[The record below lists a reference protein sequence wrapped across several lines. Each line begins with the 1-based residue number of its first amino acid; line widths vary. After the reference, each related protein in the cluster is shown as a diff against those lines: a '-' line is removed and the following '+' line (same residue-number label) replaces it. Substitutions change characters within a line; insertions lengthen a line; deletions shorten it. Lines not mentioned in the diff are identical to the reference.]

1 MTSLLAGDC
10 CAPIVKATPESAEAA
25 VRERLGSLD
34 PYLSEAEGGG
44 TEINLMVEG
53 ISCGGCIVTIE
64 RALLKEDGVDRARV
78 NMSTGRLK
86 VAFDADEVA
95 PEHLIAVLDQHGY
108 RAVPYDPEALRHD
121 RDVEEKRLLRAMAV
135 AGFAAANVM
144 LLSVSVWA
152 GIAQDMG
159 PATRTLLHWISAL
172 IAVPAVF
179 YAGRPFFESGL
190 AAIRAGRTNMDVPIS
205 LAVLLATGMSVLQ
218 TLRGAEHAYFDSAIT
233 LLFFLLIGRYLD
245 RRARG
250 KARSAAEQLTGL
262 NAVAVTVID
271 EDGGI
276 RSCAPSAV
284 EPGMTVLVT
293 TGERVPVDGRVID
306 GVSEVDTQLIT
317 GESVPEAVEPGAEVY
332 AGAVNL
338 SAPLKLTVRAAGEG
352 TLLAEIARLME
363 AAEQRRAKF
372 VGIAD
377 TVSRWYAP
385 VVHCLA
391 AIAFVFWFFGIG
403 IAWQD
408 SLLIAIAVLIVTC
421 PCALGLA
428 VPVVQVVAC
437 ARLMKRGVLLK
448 SGSALERLAEVDTI
462 VFDKTGTLTEGK
474 PALVPD
480 PERDPSD
487 LQRAAGIAAA
497 SQHPLSK
504 ALVRAAGDM
513 AAGDMVVALDGVRE
527 IPGGGLE
534 WDGSDGCHRL
544 GSRAF
549 LKLPEEEGAVEAGP
563 ELYYQRP
570 NHDPVRFRFI
580 DNPRPEAAK
589 AVAELKAL
597 GMDIRLLSGDRE
609 ETVAATAKTL
619 GIDNWQARVTPD
631 GKVRYLEGLREA
643 GRQPAMVG
651 DGLNDAPA
659 LAAALVSISPGTGA
673 DISRNAADIVF
684 QRDLLSGVCE
694 PYRVSRIAN
703 DLIKQNFGLAFL
715 YNVVSVP
722 LAFAGFVTPLI
733 AAVAMSSSSIVV
745 IGNALRLSWTKIG
758 GSDRVR
764 P

>member
-10 CAPIVKATPESAEAA
+10 CAPIVAATPESAEAA

-34 PYLSEAEGGG
+34 PYVSDVEEGGQ
-44 TEINLMVEG
+44 EINLMVEG

-64 RALLKEDGVDRARV
+64 RALMREAGVLRARV
-78 NMSTGRLK
+78 NLSTGRLK
-86 VAFDADEVA
+86 VGFDADAVS
-95 PEHLIAVLDQHGY
+95 PEHLIAVLDAQGY
-108 RAVPYDPEALRHD
+108 RAVPYDPEALKFE
-121 RDVEEKRLLRAMAV
+121 RDAEEKRLLRAMAV

-190 AAIRAGRTNMDVPIS
+190 TAIRAGRTNMDVPIS

-250 KARSAAEQLTGL
+250 RARSAAEQLTGL

-271 EDGGI
+271 REGAI

-284 EPGMTVLVT
+284 EQGMTVLVT
-293 TGERVPVDGRVID
+293 TGERIPVDGTVLD

-317 GESVPEAVEPGAEVY
+317 GESIPEAVRPGADVY

-338 SAPLKLTVRAAGEG
+338 SAPLKLQVRAAGEG

-363 AAEQRRAKF
+363 SAEQRRAKF

-385 VVHCLA
+385 VVHFLA
-391 AIAFVFWFFGIG
+391 AVAFCFWFFGIG
-403 IAWQD
+403 IQWQE

-437 ARLMKRGVLLK
+437 SRLMKQGVLLK
-448 SGSALERLAEVDTI
+448 SGSALERLAEVDTV

-474 PALVPD
+474 PVLLDDPRRD
-480 PERDPSD
+480 PED
-487 LQRAAGIAAA
+487 LRRAAGMAAA
-497 SQHPLSK
+497 SLHPLSK
-504 ALVRAAGDM
+504 ALVRAAGD
-513 AAGDMVVALDGVRE
+513 AVIAVDGVRE
-527 IPGGGLE
+527 IPGEGLE
-534 WDGSDGCHRL
+534 WDGTDGCHRL
-544 GSRAF
+544 GSRTF
-549 LKLPEEEGAVEAGP
+549 LGLSEDVAGGTCGP
-563 ELYYQRP
+563 ELFYARP
-570 NHDPVRFRFI
+570 NQPPVAFRFT
-580 DNPRPEAAK
+580 DSPRTEAA
-589 AVAELKAL
+589 AVIVALKAL
-597 GMDIRLLSGDRE
+597 GMDVRLLSGDRPETVE
-609 ETVAATAKTL
+609 ETARTL
-619 GIDNWQARVTPD
+619 GIENWQARVTPD

-643 GRQPAMVG
+643 GRKPAMVG

-684 QRDLLSGVCE
+684 QRDLETGVLH
-694 PYRVSRIAN
+694 PFHVARIAN
-703 DLIKQNFGLAFL
+703 RLVRQNFSLAFL

-733 AAVAMSSSSIVV
+733 AAVAMSSSSVVV
-745 IGNALRLSWTKIG
+745 IANALRLSWTKLG

-764 P
+764 R